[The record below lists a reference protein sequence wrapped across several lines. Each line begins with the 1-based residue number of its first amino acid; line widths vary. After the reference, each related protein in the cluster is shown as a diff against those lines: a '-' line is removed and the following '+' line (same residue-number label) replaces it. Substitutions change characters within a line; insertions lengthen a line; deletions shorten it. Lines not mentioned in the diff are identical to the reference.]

1 MKKTFVNP
9 EMNISLFEMENVLTV
24 SGKGNLTNAQ
34 KAVGV
39 ADLEKDITAIDFN
52 NIVF

>member
-24 SGKGNLTNAQ
+24 SNYSEATA
-34 KAVGV
+34 AV
-39 ADLEKDITAIDFN
+39 ADADKVTQVNASEIDWTF
-52 NIVF
+52 